1 MTIQL
6 SLSDQNL
13 DRKRAYR
20 NLAYAR
26 HWDAW
31 SGAVLRPSFPINGS
45 HPVRRFRTHVA
56 FTIHLYG
63 LPTYYPDG

>member
-13 DRKRAYR
+13 DRKPVYR

-31 SGAVLRPSFPINGS
+31 SGAVLRPVISYYGS
-45 HPVRRFRTHVA
+45 YPVRRFRADVA
-56 FTIHLYG
+56 LTIHLYE
-63 LPTYYPDG
+63 